1 MSVTTFSPITT
12 TETTTSTRRRLN
24 INFSGIFSSVKR
36 FVSKPKRIFFILT
49 ALVVLAGLYF
59 IFIGNRNNP
68 SRPILPLSHNFEV
81 VPKTKD
87 GKNTNGKFP
96 VEVTSAHK
104 AESVLVQGQRV
115 AARNNKEFLVLN
127 MEISNNYNVPLYTYP
142 VDSFRLIDVDG
153 KKFAP
158 TAHQGNV
165 EVRPQSTK
173 TSNVGFVVLTGSTRF
188 KVEVGELNGERTI
201 LEFTLK

>member
-1 MSVTTFSPITT
+1 MSVTTFSPTT
-12 TETTTSTRRRLN
+12 TTRRRLN
-24 INFSGIFSSVKR
+24 ITFSGIFSFAKNI
-36 FVSKPKRIFFILT
+36 FSKPKR
-49 ALVVLAGLYF
+49 VVFVLITLIALAGLYY
-59 IFIGNRNNP
+59 IFIGNRET
-68 SRPILPLSHNFEV
+68 STGKALPLSHNFEV
-81 VPKTKD
+81 VAKTKD

-96 VEVTSAHK
+96 IEVTSAQT

-115 AARNNKEFLVLN
+115 TARNNKEFLVLN
-127 MEISNNYNVPLYTYP
+127 MEISNSYNVPLYTYP

-173 TSNVGFVVLTGSTRF
+173 TSNVGFIVPQGSKKF
-188 KVEVGELNGERTI
+188 KVEIGELNGEKTI

>member
-1 MSVTTFSPITT
+1 MSVTTFSPIATS
-12 TETTTSTRRRLN
+12 ETTATTRRRLN
-24 INFSGIFSSVKR
+24 INFSGIFSSAKR

-59 IFIGNRNNP
+59 IFIGNR
-68 SRPILPLSHNFEV
+68 SSTTSVVLPLSHNFEV
-81 VPKTKD
+81 VPKTKE

-96 VEVTSAHK
+96 VEVTSVQK

-142 VDSFRLIDVDG
+142 VDSFRLINVDG

-173 TSNVGFVVLTGSTRF
+173 TSNVGFVVPIGSKKF
-188 KVEVGELNGERTI
+188 KVEVGELNGEKTI